1 MRRDDVNQDRCPDG
15 IGVDV
20 ALASRFAG
28 LRQYAV
34 AYQSSI
40 PCGPDEAID
49 AADLQQ
55 QARPLPP
62 KLIEKLRCDFTI
74 WK

>member
-1 MRRDDVNQDRCPDG
+1 MTSTKIAVPT
-15 IGVDV
+15 VSAWTSLWPAV
-20 ALASRFAG
+20 SAG